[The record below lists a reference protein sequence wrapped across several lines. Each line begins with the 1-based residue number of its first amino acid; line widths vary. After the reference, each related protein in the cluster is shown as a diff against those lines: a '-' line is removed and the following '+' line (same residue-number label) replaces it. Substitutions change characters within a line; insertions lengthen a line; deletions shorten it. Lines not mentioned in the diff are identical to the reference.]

1 MKSFLSTRL
10 TSIGFVIVLS
20 IALFLSTKGN
30 SQDARITQLR
40 KGYQECVYDAVASQL
55 KGNSQVI
62 NASAATELAFRAC
75 STEEQAILAHVYAA
89 GVSQTDANQVITS
102 FKLSLKQTVRNII
115 NHPPKYAPQPSS
127 APPDIPPPRGGCA
140 SSYKRYDGATVYT
153 NCN

>member
-40 KGYQECVYDAVASQL
+40 KGYQECVYDTVASQL

-75 STEEQAILAHVYAA
+75 STEEQAILICGWSIPNRRQSGHYELQIE
-89 GVSQTDANQVITS
+89 SEANGAQHHQSPAKICS
-102 FKLSLKQTVRNII
+102 ATVLCSAR
-115 NHPPKYAPQPSS
+115 HSS
-127 APPDIPPPRGGCA
+127 APRWL
-140 SSYKRYDGATVYT
+140 RQQL
-153 NCN
+153 